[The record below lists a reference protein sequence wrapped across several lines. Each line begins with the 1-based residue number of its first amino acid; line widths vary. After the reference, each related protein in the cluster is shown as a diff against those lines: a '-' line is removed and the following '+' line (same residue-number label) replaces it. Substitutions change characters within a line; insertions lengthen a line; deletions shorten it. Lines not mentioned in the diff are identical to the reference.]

1 MKLFLKWYYWYKN
14 FWDELLL
21 IWVIKWIFKTYSV
34 DTLHIQAWNEK
45 RLKQWLKNNDRLIKP
60 FDEKIEV
67 VAKDVDIKTIQPDLI
82 IFGGWEVLTDQRSFP
97 YDGWNYLI
105 KYRKYI
111 RWGKSVFLWWVWTPR
126 WLMTKILYNLT
137 LPKAQQI
144 VVREKKSYSTALAYN
159 ENVILHRDFA
169 QDVVEYLSTSIKLKE
184 DQDYILINLN
194 SYISNKKSLREIK
207 SFISNYYKH
216 TKYYVPFD
224 IENDMKYYYI
234 LKKDIPELELYDWT
248 KNSLEDTLNFF
259 ANAEAW
265 IGARL
270 HFLLLLYWFNK
281 RLKPLFYQEK
291 IYKFFDNNIKL

>member
-1 MKLFLKWYYWYKN
+1 
-14 FWDELLL
+14 
-21 IWVIKWIFKTYSV
+21 
-34 DTLHIQAWNEK
+34 
-45 RLKQWLKNNDRLIKP
+45 
-60 FDEKIEV
+60 
-67 VAKDVDIKTIQPDLI
+67 
-82 IFGGWEVLTDQRSFP
+82 
-97 YDGWNYLI
+97 
-105 KYRKYI
+105 
-111 RWGKSVFLWWVWTPR
+111 
-126 WLMTKILYNLT
+126 MTKILYNLT

-224 IENDMKYYYI
+224 IDNDMKYYYI

-259 ANAEAW
+259 ANAEA
-265 IGARL
+265 
-270 HFLLLLYWFNK
+270 
-281 RLKPLFYQEK
+281 
-291 IYKFFDNNIKL
+291 